1 MASDGRSY
9 ARGRGRN
16 ARRDSMGR
24 YSSTDGRG
32 YSMNEGY
39 SYHDGTIEELKEI
52 MEEAPSE
59 VRSDINKVIR
69 KMESM

>member
-1 MASDGRSY
+1 
-9 ARGRGRN
+9 
-16 ARRDSMGR
+16 
-24 YSSTDGRG
+24 
-32 YSMNEGY
+32 MNEGY

-59 VRSDINKVIR
+59 VKSDINKVIR